1 MSYGTVTYRDV
12 FPGGD
17 LTFRASGR
25 QLQVELRVAPGE
37 SLDSLLL
44 TFDNPHLSREDKRVT
59 VDSDPDRWIL
69 SELTA
74 FQYHSGAH
82 RKVIVSHEVGEGGE
96 VRLDFGGYSPSL
108 SLMVSFQIAAVGSSR
123 NAPQG
128 TVDIPLWETTLGGSD
143 FDTPGGMERTADGD
157 VVVTGSTSSAD
168 FPTSKGAFQTESL
181 GFGSGFVAK
190 LDGNNGDVLWS
201 TYFGDFVSLNDVVV
215 TPDGKICA
223 TGRTSS
229 NDLPLLGE
237 IDDTRGGF
245 VDALVACFDQDGDLL
260 FSSYLGGSG
269 SDEGDSIVSDLE
281 GDLYLTGITQS
292 PDFPQ
297 DTSLFGPTR
306 YRNYQCGPREG
317 DSGMVLG
324 PLVVY
329 SG

>member
-108 SLMVSFQIAAVGSSR
+108 SLMVLFKLPPW
-123 NAPQG
+123 APAG
-128 TVDIPLWETTLGGSD
+128 TLPRARLTSPCGKQPWE
-143 FDTPGGMERTADGD
+143 E
-157 VVVTGSTSSAD
+157 VTST
-168 FPTSKGAFQTESL
+168 
-181 GFGSGFVAK
+181 
-190 LDGNNGDVLWS
+190 
-201 TYFGDFVSLNDVVV
+201 
-215 TPDGKICA
+215 
-223 TGRTSS
+223 
-229 NDLPLLGE
+229 LLGE
-237 IDDTRGGF
+237 WS
-245 VDALVACFDQDGDLL
+245 V
-260 FSSYLGGSG
+260 
-269 SDEGDSIVSDLE
+269 
-281 GDLYLTGITQS
+281 
-292 PDFPQ
+292 PQ
-297 DTSLFGPTR
+297 TAMWL
-306 YRNYQCGPREG
+306 
-317 DSGMVLG
+317 
-324 PLVVY
+324 
-329 SG
+329 

>member
-1 MSYGTVTYRDV
+1 
-12 FPGGD
+12 
-17 LTFRASGR
+17 
-25 QLQVELRVAPGE
+25 
-37 SLDSLLL
+37 
-44 TFDNPHLSREDKRVT
+44 
-59 VDSDPDRWIL
+59 
-69 SELTA
+69 
-74 FQYHSGAH
+74 
-82 RKVIVSHEVGEGGE
+82 
-96 VRLDFGGYSPSL
+96 
-108 SLMVSFQIAAVGSSR
+108 
-123 NAPQG
+123 
-128 TVDIPLWETTLGGSD
+128 
-143 FDTPGGMERTADGD
+143 MERTADGD

-292 PDFPQ
+292 
-297 DTSLFGPTR
+297 T
-306 YRNYQCGPREG
+306 
-317 DSGMVLG
+317 
-324 PLVVY
+324 
-329 SG
+329 